1 MASPAPRRLDEP
13 DRLRWLRKAAILDTK
28 PETEFDSVVQAL
40 QCISKF
46 PISLVS
52 LVDDDRQWFKA
63 NVGLD
68 ATELGRDT
76 SFCAHVVA
84 SRKPLIVLDT
94 HNDPLF
100 THNPLVTGGT
110 KIRSYVGY
118 PITPASAEG
127 HCMGALCIIDTVP
140 HSSIPKEVHKL
151 LSLLVTVISGL
162 IERNLQLILKEEK
175 QYSAISTIA
184 HELLTPME
192 IISQSAKL
200 LHSVK
205 VKGSWRREA
214 SDLINTIT
222 ECSEGTACVALRDLM
237 SLLRMQHDTEPNTE
251 FELRGCIESAFQKIS
266 SAPTPSAVDIGY
278 VMPFDF
284 LVRGDNLRLRQILI
298 NLLSNALHFTHSGSV
313 TLMCNVTDA
322 QHMSKVQFTIEDT
335 SSDMNIEQTWEMMK
349 RFSGALR
356 CNLEQHTAIGLRLA
370 MTQHLCESM
379 GATLYFKRTSN
390 GSQFHFA
397 LEMEAVPL
405 QPPKELAGKTVLLID
420 PSSYRRRSLK
430 KHCESLALKT
440 ISVPEVTEGIELL
453 GHFRATLDLHIDA
466 VFCAAEALAA
476 CRCPDATE
484 GDPPWVITGRHPAV
498 DDACALDT
506 PVMQGNLK
514 QKLLSLLCNAPAP
527 SSPRREPSPPGLHIL
542 CVDAQTARQR
552 LLQSFLTRHGAVAR
566 VDLAVSGEEAL
577 ALSHETSYDVI
588 FVEALLPGID
598 GLVVTQVAKE
608 QSPGTRVAVL
618 SVFTDP
624 TSVAECHRC
633 GADYV
638 LRTPLAF
645 QEVEKVLLSAGQTA
659 GLRVCKRGVPAEEPP
674 TTDAAC
680 PGPSGANVDERDGLR
695 LPAVGP
701 RTLSGSSVG
710 EFEALT
716 DVGDDGDAPSGRR
729 SPGHRLSVLIEGL
742 REAQVLSPVACQPRP
757 PQVPRQG
764 MPPQPH
770 GARLHV
776 R

>member
-28 PETEFDSVVQAL
+28 PEAEFDSVVQAL
-40 QCISKF
+40 HCISKF

-84 SRKPLIVLDT
+84 SRKPLVVLDT

-100 THNPLVTGGT
+100 SRNPLVTSGI

-127 HCMGALCIIDTVP
+127 HCVGALCIIDTVP
-140 HSSIPKEVHKL
+140 YSSIPKEVQKL

-162 IERNLQLILKEEK
+162 VDRNLQLNLKEEK
-175 QYSAISTIA
+175 QHSVISKIA
-184 HELLTPME
+184 HELLIPME
-192 IISQSAKL
+192 IINQSAKL

-214 SDLINTIT
+214 GDLINTIT

-237 SLLRMQHDTEPNTE
+237 SLPRMQHNTEPNTE

-278 VMPFDF
+278 VMPLDF
-284 LVRGDNLRLRQILI
+284 MVRGDNLRLRQILI

-313 TLMCNVTDA
+313 TLICNVTDA
-322 QHMSKVQFTIEDT
+322 QHMSKVQFTVEDT
-335 SSDMNIEQTWEMMK
+335 SSGMNIEQTWEMMK
-349 RFSGALR
+349 SFSGALR

-379 GATLYFKRTSN
+379 GATLYFKRTGN

-453 GHFRATLDLHIDA
+453 GQSRAAADLHIDA

-476 CRCPDATE
+476 CGCPFPNATE
-484 GDPPWVITGRHPAV
+484 ADPPWLFTGRHPAV
-498 DDACALDT
+498 DSARALDT
-506 PVMQGNLK
+506 PVMQGSVK
-514 QKLLSLLCNAPAP
+514 QKLLSLLCSAPAP
-527 SSPRREPSPPGLHIL
+527 SPPRQAPSPPGLHVL
-542 CVDAQTARQR
+542 CVDAQIARQR

-566 VDLAVSGEEAL
+566 VDLAVTGEEAL

-588 FVEALLPGID
+588 FVEVLLPGID

-608 QSPGTRVAVL
+608 QSPGNRVAVL
-618 SVFTDP
+618 SAFTDP

-645 QEVEKVLLSAGQTA
+645 EEVEKVLLSAGQTA
-659 GLRVCKRGVPAEEPP
+659 GPRACKRGVPAEEPP

-680 PGPSGANVDERDGLR
+680 PRPSGANVDEREGLR
-695 LPAVGP
+695 LPAVRP
-701 RTLSGSSVG
+701 RTLSGSSG
-710 EFEALT
+710 GAFDAND
-716 DVGDDGDAPSGRR
+716 DV
-729 SPGHRLSVLIEGL
+729 GHRLSVLIESL
-742 REAQVLSPVACQPRP
+742 REAQVPSPVACQPRP